1 MWGQRERVLLDVEI
15 IRINEKE
22 KIILFPTL
30 DGTVFQCRTPMSD
43 KLLDQINKKHQTLA
57 LDDNQSK
64 LLDEMKDYYRR
75 ISKALGNG
83 AAFLIVYAFA
93 DDAKGMSN
101 AEQLAVL
108 EEFST
113 WARSNL

>member
-1 MWGQRERVLLDVEI
+1 MRNQRERALL
-15 IRINEKE
+15 
-22 KIILFPTL
+22 
-30 DGTVFQCRTPMSD
+30 GA
-43 KLLDQINKKHQTLA
+43 H
-57 LDDNQSK
+57 QSK
-64 LLDEMKDYYRR
+64 LLNEMKNYYKR
-75 ISKALGNG
+75 ISKVLGNG

-108 EEFST
+108 DEFSS